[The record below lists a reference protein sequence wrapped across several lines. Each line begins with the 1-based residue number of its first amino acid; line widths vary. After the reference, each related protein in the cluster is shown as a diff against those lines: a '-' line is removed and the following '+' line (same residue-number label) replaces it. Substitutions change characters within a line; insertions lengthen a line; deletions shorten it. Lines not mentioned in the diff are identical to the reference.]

1 MASFEAAPDEN
12 VPLEGVNREEEED
25 NRTQLEKDIASP
37 SAVIPIWPWKELKDN
52 MDTNEYARQ
61 LQDGKHRA
69 FGENGRGVIR
79 SCDAGDGEC
88 GSFFWRVNN
97 TVEYE
102 RLVPPKWT
110 NYGGIGQW
118 VMCPLCKA
126 TELHERA
133 IPEDMRRFQ
142 EEGRWDTNLKHG
154 STGSTNSDKPLQ
166 NVPTVTTSV
175 NATPGMEQLSVGEL
189 KAHARELWKN
199 NPKYLKGALQAID
212 EEEAIKKA
220 EMEKK
225 KRLAQL
231 KRIEE
236 ERKKRAKAAESRKRK
251 RTEGGKR
258 RRKKR
263 TKKRRKSRRRS
274 KGRKR
279 RKSRRRKRT
288 RKRRR

>member
-1 MASFEAAPDEN
+1 MASFAAAPDEN

-37 SAVIPIWPWKELKDN
+37 SAVIPIWPWKQLKDN
-52 MDTNEYARQ
+52 MDTNEYSRRLLA
-61 LQDGKHRA
+61 GK
-69 FGENGRGVIR
+69 GGVIR
-79 SCDAGDGEC
+79 RCDAGEGVC

-97 TVEYE
+97 TAEYE
-102 RLVPPKWT
+102 RFVPPKWT

-126 TELHERA
+126 RELHERA

-142 EEGRWDTNLKHG
+142 ELGRWDQTNQHG
-154 STGSTNSDKPLQ
+154 TTGSSDNGKPLQ
-166 NVPTVTTSV
+166 NVPAVTTSV
-175 NATPGMEQLSVGEL
+175 DATPGMEQLSVGEL

-199 NPKYLKGALQAID
+199 NQKYLKGALQAID
-212 EEEAIKKA
+212 
-220 EMEKK
+220 
-225 KRLAQL
+225 
-231 KRIEE
+231 EE

-263 TKKRRKSRRRS
+263 TRRRRKSRRKS

-279 RKSRRRKRT
+279 RRKNLKKRT
-288 RKRRR
+288 KRRR